1 MATAAHSSPHDEILQ
16 ETAARLIHVLG
27 LDDAVYACR
36 SNYWHRVLRFVL
48 AYKRSVDQS
57 PRPHGFVR
65 PDGNLGNHSLS
76 QTVTERCRMIPKAAS
91 PAIAA

>member
-1 MATAAHSSPHDEILQ
+1 MATAAQSSPHDEIHQ

-27 LDDAVYACR
+27 LDDAIYACH
-36 SNYWHRVLRFVL
+36 SNYWHAVLRFVL

-57 PRPHGFVR
+57 HRPHGFAR
-65 PDGNLGNHSLS
+65 PDGNVRDHSLS
-76 QTVTERCRMIPKAAS
+76 QTVTERCRMIPKAVP